1 MFRKNLQ
8 NTKDRAEIIRRLRS
22 VRQDAPRLW
31 GKMNAGQMICHLSDA
46 FRGVK
51 GEIKVASQETFF
63 RRVVLKRLIMYLPPI
78 TVKNY
83 PTLPEIDQEI
93 GGTRPTNFDSDLAE
107 LERLLVEFTDE
118 KSDFTKWSH
127 PLLGQMTR
135 RQWSRWAYV
144 HINHHLRQ
152 FGR

>member
-1 MFRKNLQ
+1 MKNLQ
-8 NTKDRAEIIRRLRS
+8 NTKDRAEIIGRLRA
-22 VRQDAPRLW
+22 VRKDTPRLW
-31 GKMNAGQMICHLSDA
+31 GKMNASQMICHLSDT
-46 FRGVK
+46 FRGIR
-51 GEIKVASQETFF
+51 GEIKIAPRDSFF
-63 RRVVLKRLIMYLPPI
+63 RRVVMKRLMMFLPATV

-83 PTLPEIDQEI
+83 PTFSEIDQQI
-93 GGTRPTNFDSDLAE
+93 GGTRPTDFAADLAE
-107 LERLLVEFTDE
+107 LERLLAEFVDE

-127 PLLGQMTR
+127 PLLGRMSR